1 MGDGRRRRRFGGFDV
16 IEYEGA
22 VEGCADKLLGRLG
35 TEGLE
40 MGVRQTVV
48 ARVRV
53 VLKIRRG
60 SVDGRSMVGII
71 GVVGV

>member
-1 MGDGRRRRRFGGFDV
+1 MGDGRGGRFGGFDV

-22 VEGCADKLLGRLG
+22 VEGCADELLGRLG

-40 MGVRQTVV
+40 MGIRQTVI
-48 ARVRV
+48 ARVLV
-53 VLKIRRG
+53 LLKIRRG
-60 SVDGRSMVGII
+60 SVGGRSMVGII